1 MVEKHNSRIL
11 IVDDD
16 PDLREVM
23 AAKLEAVGFS
33 IFTAR
38 DGTEGI
44 VKAQTV
50 NPDLILLDIQMPNMD
65 GFKTLNEM
73 RKDPKLEKVKV
84 LFLTNLGEPYNNVT
98 NIDDAVAKEMGAL
111 GYIRKGEDLD
121 KIVEEVN
128 SVLAGK

>member
-1 MVEKHNSRIL
+1 
-11 IVDDD
+11 
-16 PDLREVM
+16 
-23 AAKLEAVGFS
+23 
-33 IFTAR
+33 
-38 DGTEGI
+38 
-44 VKAQTV
+44 
-50 NPDLILLDIQMPNMD
+50 
-65 GFKTLNEM
+65 M